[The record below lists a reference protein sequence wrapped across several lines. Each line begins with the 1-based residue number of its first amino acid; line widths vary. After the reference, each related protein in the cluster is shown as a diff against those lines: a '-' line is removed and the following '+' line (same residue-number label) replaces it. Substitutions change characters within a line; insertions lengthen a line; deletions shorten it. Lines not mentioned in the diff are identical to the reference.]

1 MADPPVTLGEFCEN
15 IGLDTSDSLSTP
27 SWNGTKLE
35 EVYPWGTIRKATPA
49 ANIATANELS
59 DEEKEEV
66 RMRAGHFLEV
76 FDYQDM
82 V

>member
-1 MADPPVTLGEFCEN
+1 M
-15 IGLDTSDSLSTP
+15 
-27 SWNGTKLE
+27 GTQVKGAE
-35 EVYPWGTIRKATPA
+35 ATPA
-49 ANIATANELS
+49 ANIATANALS
-59 DEEKEEV
+59 DKEKEEV